1 MFNIG
6 LGELV
11 FIALL
16 VLIFIGPERLPK
28 LMRQLGEMVYQ
39 LRVVIAQF
47 NREFA
52 EELRPLQEIQALRE
66 ELNPVRQ
73 IGSVIDQV
81 AQPPATSGRG
91 LMPPPPGSATTA
103 PALKPGAHP
112 MTQLSQARQAA
123 AATTPPPATAPTDGQ
138 AASPAHE
145 TSHER

>member
-6 LGELV
+6 LGELI

-28 LMRQLGEMVYQ
+28 LMRQLGEVVYQ

-81 AQPPATSGRG
+81 APPPGMSGRG
-91 LMPPPPGSATTA
+91 LIPPPPAAPGTPPTT
-103 PALKPGAHP
+103 LKPGAHP
-112 MTQLSQARQAA
+112 MAQLTQARQAA
-123 AATTPPPATAPTDGQ
+123 ATVPTDGS
-138 AASPAHE
+138 ATSSAGE

>member
-28 LMRQLGEMVYQ
+28 LMRQLGEVVYQ

-81 AQPPATSGRG
+81 AQPRVTTDRG
-91 LMPPPPGSATTA
+91 LMPPPPAAPGTPTFKPGTHPMAQLTQARRAATADTPATVPADGSAA
-103 PALKPGAHP
+103 SL
-112 MTQLSQARQAA
+112 
-123 AATTPPPATAPTDGQ
+123 AT
-138 AASPAHE
+138 E

>member
-16 VLIFIGPERLPK
+16 ALIFIGPERLPR
-28 LMRQLGEMVYQ
+28 LMRQVGEMVYQ

-52 EELRPLQEIQALRE
+52 EELKPLQEIQALRE

-81 AQPPATSGRG
+81 ASPPMGTAGRG
-91 LMPPPPGSATTA
+91 LMPPPPASADTT
-103 PALKPGAHP
+103 PAFKPGAHP
-112 MTQLSQARQAA
+112 MVQLSQARRAA
-123 AATTPPPATAPTDGQ
+123 AEAIGPVAATGDPAIVSVTE
-138 AASPAHE
+138 SAHE
-145 TSHER
+145 R